1 VRNHLASLITL
12 VTLGLA
18 AVPLPAAAEVA
29 LTAPQLDAHMAS
41 LSKLLQM
48 RKGAALPALSHRNYI
63 DLAEG
68 QGVLI
73 EGAAGSDGLVR
84 ATYFRVVDVAAWRLW
99 LALSDS
105 NHHEEYMPYIRE
117 SAVLEQGG
125 GTKLAY
131 QYMNLPAG
139 TKPRHW
145 VIRSWDNG
153 ALWKTSGETL
163 WESQWTLEP
172 EAEELVVAYLEEGF
186 IEKVD
191 ADDVAGALYTVTN
204 EGYWLLVELSDE
216 RTLVAYQAVSD
227 IGGKVPTWLVNEL
240 GPAGLKKLV
249 QVIED
254 RGREIEGHFG
264 AGRTPPPAPDG
275 TAIQQLRTP

>member
-1 VRNHLASLITL
+1 MPSIARIALLAL
-12 VTLGLA
+12 VLGTLGA
-18 AVPLPAAAEVA
+18 SAEPLS
-29 LTAPQLDAHMAS
+29 APQLDAHVAS

-48 RKGAALPALSHRNYI
+48 RRAAHLPSLSHRNYI

-68 QGVLI
+68 KGVLV
-73 EGAAGSDGLVR
+73 EGARGADGLVR

-105 NHHEEYMPYIRE
+105 DHHEEFMPYIRE

-131 QYMNLPAG
+131 QYMALPAG

-145 VIRSWDNG
+145 VIRSWDNSE
-153 ALWKTSGETL
+153 LWKASGETL
-163 WESQWTLEP
+163 WETYWSLEP
-172 EAEELVVAYLEEGF
+172 GAEDLAAAYLEEGF
-186 IEKVD
+186 LEHVELSD
-191 ADDVAGALYTVTN
+191 LDEALYTATN
-204 EGYWLLVELSDE
+204 EGYWLLVELSGD

-227 IGGKVPTWLVNEL
+227 IGGKVPTWLVNEI

-249 QVIED
+249 SVIEA
-254 RGREIEGHFG
+254 RGRSIEDHFP
-264 AGRTPPPAPDG
+264 ADRTPPPGPDG
-275 TAIQQLRTP
+275 KPVEQLPRP